1 MPDRPSPKTFL
12 TGWTVQNV
20 DTSDTT
26 KAAALAIAC
35 AADAEQR
42 GLDRD
47 EVKEAAGG
55 SLEAFMLR
63 EIEAFA
69 AAEPQRELS
78 RDD

>member
-1 MPDRPSPKTFL
+1 MTDRPSAATFL

-20 DTSDTT
+20 DTTDAT

-42 GLDRD
+42 GLDAG
-47 EVKEAAGG
+47 EVRETAGG
-55 SLEAFMLR
+55 SLEAFMRR

-69 AAEPQRELS
+69 AAEPERELS